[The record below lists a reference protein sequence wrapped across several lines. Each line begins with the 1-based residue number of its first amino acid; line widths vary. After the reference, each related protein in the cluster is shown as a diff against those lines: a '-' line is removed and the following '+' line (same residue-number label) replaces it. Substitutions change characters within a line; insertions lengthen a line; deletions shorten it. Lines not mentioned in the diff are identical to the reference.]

1 MRIVLLEVS
10 HWHAPLYFDAL
21 EAAGGTVVAV
31 SDRNQERGGQVAR
44 RFGARLYEDW
54 RDLLAKEPVDFAIAF
69 GRHREMLSI
78 GEALVERSLPFI
90 LEKPCGLTAA
100 EVRLLRDRARARGL
114 FAAVPLVQSLGPFG
128 PMLGEARRAGGPHQA
143 WFRFIAGPPARYP
156 AAGCSWMLDPA
167 ESGGGCFMNLA
178 GHFLDLSLRV
188 LPRIARVTARMSAAV
203 HGEAVEDYALAV
215 FEAADGGT
223 ATVETG
229 YLFPA
234 GTGRPREVYYS
245 LFGRDGARVFW
256 GDRAARAEPG
266 RPWIEESANLDSD
279 PLYATFVHATLDAF
293 REKRPAPVGLDEM
306 AAVMELIDAA
316 YRAARTGQPIDVDV
330 TGYGGANA

>member
-1 MRIVLLEVS
+1 VLLEVS

-31 SDRNQERGGQVAR
+31 SDRNLERAGQIGA
-44 RFGARLYEDW
+44 RFGARPYEDW
-54 RDLLAKEPVDFAIAF
+54 RVLLEKERADFAVAF

-78 GEALVERSLPFI
+78 GEALVERATPFV

-100 EVRLLRDRARARGL
+100 EVRRLRDRVHARGL

-128 PMLGEARRAGGPHQA
+128 PMLGEARRAGGPHHA
-143 WFRFIAGPPARYP
+143 WFRFLAGPPTRYP
-156 AAGCSWMLDPA
+156 AAGCGWMLDPA

-178 GHFLDLSLRV
+178 GHFLDLTLRV
-188 LPRIARVTARMSAAV
+188 LPRIVRVTARMSAAV

-215 FEAADGGT
+215 LEAADGGT
-223 ATVETG
+223 ATIETG

-245 LFGRDGARVFW
+245 LFGREGARVFW
-256 GDRAARAEPG
+256 GDRAAHAEPG
-266 RPWIEESANLDSD
+266 RPWIEESVDLDSD
-279 PLYATFVHATLDAF
+279 PLYAAFVHATLGAL

-306 AAVMELIDAA
+306 AAVMELIEAA
-316 YRAARTGQPIDVDV
+316 YRAARTGQPVSVDV
-330 TGYGGANA
+330 EGYGGGHA